1 MSRLKWLMERS
12 LTQTLAHKLGLSVNQ
27 VYHRYRATL
36 QTDQGPRAGLHVIVE
51 GGAGRKP
58 LVATWGGA
66 SLARRTTAILNDA
79 PLSLSILAPRTELE
93 QRLLA
98 DTCELCDSREHIQVH
113 HVRALKDL
121 RRKGQ
126 AERPRWVKLM
136 AARSA
141 KRWSS
146 ASWTSHHL
154 RAGYSERRKPGAGR
168 GGQKRIG
175 NGTSLAA
182 YSTLPLSWWPGL
194 ATMHQP
200 TSQARRTTPTE
211 CCRGRGTPGRS
222 RTARR

>member
-1 MSRLKWLMERS
+1 MPLSR
-12 LTQTLAHKLGLSVNQ
+12 LSVNQ

-66 SLARRTTAILNDA
+66 SLERRTTAILNDA
-79 PLSLSILAPRTELE
+79 SLFLSIQAPRTELE

-126 AERPRWVKLM
+126 ADRPRWVKLM
-136 AARSA
+136 PARQRKTLVVCRA
-141 KRWSS
+141 C
-146 ASWTSHHL
+146 HH
-154 RAGYSERRKPGAGR
+154 AIHAGR
-168 GGQKRIG
+168 TGQP
-175 NGTSLAA
+175 AV
-182 YSTLPLSWWPGL
+182 
-194 ATMHQP
+194 MD
-200 TSQARRTTPTE
+200 
-211 CCRGRGTPGRS
+211 
-222 RTARR
+222 